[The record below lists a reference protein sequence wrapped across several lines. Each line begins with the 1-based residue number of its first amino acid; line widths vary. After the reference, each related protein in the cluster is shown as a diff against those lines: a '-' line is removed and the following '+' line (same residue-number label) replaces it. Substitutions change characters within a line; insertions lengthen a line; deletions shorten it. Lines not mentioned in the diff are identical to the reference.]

1 MELANIEKLLEAYFE
16 GNTTLAQ
23 EQELRV
29 HFRSEELPPHL
40 EVYRPMFMGFD
51 IAREETSER
60 EFTLPEP
67 KKRNRFWNLS
77 IAASLLLAVGISAYM
92 FTQSGT
98 GLTAEEEE
106 ALAAFQKT
114 KETMFLLSEN
124 LNEGTESLTHLEEF
138 SSGLSSLNVL
148 NQFNE
153 SKNLIL
159 K

>member
-16 GNTTLAQ
+16 GNTTLA
-23 EQELRV
+23 EERELRDYLDLN
-29 HFRSEELPPHL
+29 EIPPHL
-40 EVYRPMFMGFD
+40 EMYRSMFRGFD
-51 IAREETSER
+51 NAKEETSQR
-60 EFTLPEP
+60 KITLSGL

-77 IAASLLLAVGISAYM
+77 IAASLLIAVGVVGYTLSD
-92 FTQSGT
+92 T

-106 ALAAFQKT
+106 ALAAFKQT
-114 KETMFLLSEN
+114 KDAMFLFSKN
-124 LNEGTESLTHLEEF
+124 LNEGTANIAHLDEF
-138 SSGLSSLNVL
+138 SKGISNISVI